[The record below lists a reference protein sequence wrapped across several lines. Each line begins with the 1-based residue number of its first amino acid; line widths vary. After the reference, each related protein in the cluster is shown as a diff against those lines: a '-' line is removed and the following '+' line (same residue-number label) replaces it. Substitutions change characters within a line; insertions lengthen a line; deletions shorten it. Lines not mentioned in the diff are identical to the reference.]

1 MTYPLRWFLPGVLY
15 EITTRTIQERFLLRP
30 GHRSRELIVGV
41 IGRAQELYPAVQ
53 LHAFSYMSNHAHLLL
68 SSSDGEQLA
77 LFLGFVN
84 GQVARV
90 MGRLHDWRGPFW
102 GRRFR
107 PIPALDA
114 PSMIARLRYV
124 MAQGVKE
131 GLVAS
136 PRDWPGASSTPG
148 LLADMAVVGTWI
160 DRDAETRARRRGG
173 PVEPRAFEK
182 VYIVVLT
189 PIPPWAGLHRAELVA
204 RHRALLEDIERAARG
219 APILGAEAVLS
230 AHPHAR
236 PEAPAR
242 SRAPLCHASTTFLRR
257 AFRRLYADMVATY
270 RAAAAALRA
279 GAPREACGFPEGSF
293 PPRLPYVGPVDPGAL
308 PWAFAVPTT
317 ADPTGALA

>member
-124 MAQGVKE
+124 MAQIGGNSGR
-131 GLVAS
+131 GLA
-136 PRDWPGASSTPG
+136 G
-148 LLADMAVVGTWI
+148 
-160 DRDAETRARRRGG
+160 AET
-173 PVEPRAFEK
+173 K
-182 VYIVVLT
+182 
-189 PIPPWAGLHRAELVA
+189 
-204 RHRALLEDIERAARG
+204 EDYQ
-219 APILGAEAVLS
+219 LGAISIEPSV
-230 AHPHAR
+230 R
-236 PEAPAR
+236 QVR
-242 SRAPLCHASTTFLRR
+242 SFLPGRRSVRASYSGRR
-257 AFRRLYADMVATY
+257 
-270 RAAAAALRA
+270 
-279 GAPREACGFPEGSF
+279 
-293 PPRLPYVGPVDPGAL
+293 
-308 PWAFAVPTT
+308 
-317 ADPTGALA
+317 